1 MKNATQH
8 RSRILQIKRLGFLT
22 LAVLSALLMVAR
34 PAQAQTEA
42 VLYNFTGTSS
52 QSGLTFDSFGNLY
65 GTTQDVGASGAG
77 TVLEL
82 SPNGSGGWNETTL
95 HTFTG
100 GVDGAYPNGSL
111 IFDSVGNIY
120 GTAAGGGANGGGVVF
135 KLSPAGGGWT
145 ETILYN
151 FCSQSGCT
159 DGFNPRRGLI
169 FDSAGNL
176 YGTTYSRL
184 FELSLTGGGWTEK
197 VIYTTADDL
206 IGSMSIDAGNIF
218 VVVSAGRSK
227 GYIVE
232 FSPSGD
238 GWNATVIQEFPKD
251 FPGHGPSGPLVFDKA
266 GNLYGIT
273 AAGYPRPEN
282 TSYATVYK
290 LSPTKKGKWLKKTL
304 YIGDGAVGDP
314 FAGLA
319 IDSSG
324 NVYVV
329 ETGSDFSG
337 SIFELKVPN
346 YAERTLWNFNGTDGE
361 NPLGSLIL
369 DNTGNLY
376 GTTTDG
382 GSNGDGVVFEV
393 TPSATA
399 TTTALTSVPNPS
411 TYRQAVTFT
420 AIVTPAPPNG
430 EAVSFME
437 GTMVLGT
444 GSLTSGSASF
454 TTSALPIGTTT
465 VTALYGGDSHFSGSP
480 SNTVAQVVA
489 QAPYGVVSP
498 MTLNFDQIVVG
509 QTSPA
514 KLVSLKNTGNSLLTI
529 SSISISEDFAITINH
544 CANGVQPATHCN
556 VSVTFTPQ
564 GSGTETGSL
573 TFTDNASNS
582 PQTVSLTG
590 TGTN

>member
-159 DGFNPRRGLI
+159 DGFNPRSGLI

-184 FELSLTGGGWTEK
+184 FELSLTGGGWTEQ
-197 VIYTTADDL
+197 VIYTNADDL

-227 GYIVE
+227 GYIV
-232 FSPSGD
+232 
-238 GWNATVIQEFPKD
+238 
-251 FPGHGPSGPLVFDKA
+251 
-266 GNLYGIT
+266 
-273 AAGYPRPEN
+273 
-282 TSYATVYK
+282 
-290 LSPTKKGKWLKKTL
+290 
-304 YIGDGAVGDP
+304 
-314 FAGLA
+314 
-319 IDSSG
+319 
-324 NVYVV
+324 
-329 ETGSDFSG
+329 
-337 SIFELKVPN
+337 
-346 YAERTLWNFNGTDGE
+346 
-361 NPLGSLIL
+361 
-369 DNTGNLY
+369 
-376 GTTTDG
+376 
-382 GSNGDGVVFEV
+382 
-393 TPSATA
+393 
-399 TTTALTSVPNPS
+399 
-411 TYRQAVTFT
+411 
-420 AIVTPAPPNG
+420 
-430 EAVSFME
+430 
-437 GTMVLGT
+437 
-444 GSLTSGSASF
+444 
-454 TTSALPIGTTT
+454 
-465 VTALYGGDSHFSGSP
+465 
-480 SNTVAQVVA
+480 
-489 QAPYGVVSP
+489 
-498 MTLNFDQIVVG
+498 
-509 QTSPA
+509 A
-514 KLVSLKNTGNSLLTI
+514 KR
-529 SSISISEDFAITINH
+529 
-544 CANGVQPATHCN
+544 
-556 VSVTFTPQ
+556 
-564 GSGTETGSL
+564 
-573 TFTDNASNS
+573 
-582 PQTVSLTG
+582 
-590 TGTN
+590 